1 MQAGEQS
8 YFIMPASLGYG
19 SLATGSIPANSTLV
33 FDVKVLGIFSENDD
47 LVSCFPEYQNV
58 RIDNEDQQDS
68 ALKSPEL
75 KDDFM
80 NYLKE
85 HKFNTNVPE
94 SHEVSPCNNA
104 EPKVVDRNLSNDI
117 LIRDSGADNEDSG
130 EGSDLNIIGTGT
142 GTSAVTSSTISLN
155 VNASAVTYGLSVI
168 GNSGVN
174 TLIGGAGNDT
184 LNGGL
189 GNDTLNGGAGAD
201 TLIGGA
207 GIDTFVYAA
216 GDSSPLFTGS
226 GDDGSVYG
234 FDLIVDFAL
243 GGGDKLDVLGTAV
256 VTPGLFRTDS
266 SLTIGGQVISSVS
279 IAANGVASFY
289 GNNNGTGTSIAIDNA
304 NSLAAAI
311 QSLMFNDIGSQGNSA
326 FFTANIGA
334 VTDIFV
340 YTQSTNFAGGNV
352 VDLQNVNAASL
363 NTPDAGSSQAA
374 LAA

>member
-1 MQAGEQS
+1 VNTLIGGAGNDTVTGGTG
-8 YFIMPASLGYG
+8 ADTLLGG
-19 SLATGSIPANSTLV
+19 A
-33 FDVKVLGIFSENDD
+33 
-47 LVSCFPEYQNV
+47 
-58 RIDNEDQQDS
+58 
-68 ALKSPEL
+68 
-75 KDDFM
+75 
-80 NYLKE
+80 
-85 HKFNTNVPE
+85 
-94 SHEVSPCNNA
+94 
-104 EPKVVDRNLSNDI
+104 
-117 LIRDSGADNEDSG
+117 GADNQDGG
-130 EGSDLNIIGTGT
+130 EGSDLYIIGSATDYTDDVITDTGSFLDIDELRFTSTTANTTLTLNSSLSGVEKIVIGTGMD
-142 GTSAVTSSTISLN
+142 TSAVTSSTTSLN

-266 SLTIGGQVISSVS
+266 SLTIGGQIISSVS

-289 GNNNGTGTSIAIDNA
+289 GNNNGTGTSIVIDNA